1 MDHESLQNKYSILER
16 KRSLITKLNMLNKT
30 SNFEDIRAKIEMVL
44 ESKDEYLIEKTGKEL
59 LNVENSGPTEGT
71 KREII

>member
-59 LNVENSGPTEGT
+59 LNVENSGPAEGT